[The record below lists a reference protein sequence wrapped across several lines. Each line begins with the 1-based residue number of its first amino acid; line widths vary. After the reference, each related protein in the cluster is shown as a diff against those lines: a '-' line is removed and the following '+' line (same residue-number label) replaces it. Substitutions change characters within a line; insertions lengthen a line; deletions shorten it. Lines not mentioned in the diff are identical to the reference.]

1 MSLLQD
7 FVLNKNLHPASAE
20 NNLFIIL
27 IASSYRSAQVWNH
40 TDSEVKQ
47 ASSFKAFKDIVKE
60 WFILLFPFIYLCII
74 VIKIEVLNDVD
85 NLLSILSTAPWK
97 AIFLDQR
104 GNRG

>member
-47 ASSFKAFKDIVKE
+47 ASSFKAFKDTVKK
-60 WFILLFPFIYLCII
+60 WFILLLLFIYIYI
-74 VIKIEVLNDVD
+74 YVL
-85 NLLSILSTAPWK
+85 L
-97 AIFLDQR
+97 
-104 GNRG
+104 